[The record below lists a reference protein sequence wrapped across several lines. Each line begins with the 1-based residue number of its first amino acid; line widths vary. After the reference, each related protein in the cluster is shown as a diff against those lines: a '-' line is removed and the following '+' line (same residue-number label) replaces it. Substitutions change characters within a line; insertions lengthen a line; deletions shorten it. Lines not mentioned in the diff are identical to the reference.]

1 MPKRTLNDRTLK
13 ALKPARKGKTYDLR
27 DTVVPGLAV
36 RISETRKR
44 TFILVARYPGSKN
57 PTRRALGEYG
67 ELTLVQAR
75 EKAREWLELLRRGID
90 PREDQERQRT
100 AEQRKRGNSFR
111 VVAEEFIK
119 LALIGPDPERP
130 KQRKAFEVKRDIE
143 REFIARWNGRPIT
156 DITQHDVMAV
166 IDAAVLRGSPYQ
178 AHNLL
183 GHVRRLFN
191 WVISRGVYGLDRS
204 PCDRMK
210 PKEVIGKK
218 ALRTRVLNDPEL
230 RALWR
235 ATEAMPY
242 PYGPLFKL
250 LLLTGQ
256 RKSEVAE
263 ARWSEF
269 DLVKKQWVIPAERMK
284 ADAAHVVPL
293 TDEVMAIL
301 KSLPRFQRG
310 EYLFSTTFGK
320 SPVNGFSK
328 AKVALDKAMAAGLGV
343 AKVDPF
349 VIHDI
354 RRSMRTGLSAL
365 PVPDLVR
372 ELVIGHAKPGLH
384 KVYDQ
389 HRYTDEKRH
398 ALELWAKRLRDI
410 IEPAPANVVE
420 LQSARA

>member
-1 MPKRTLNDRTLK
+1 MPRKTLNDRTLK
-13 ALKPARKGKTYDLR
+13 ALKPARKGETYDVL
-27 DTVVPGLAV
+27 DALVPGLAV
-36 RISETRKR
+36 RVSETRKR
-44 TFILVARYPGSKN
+44 TFILIARYPGSKN

-75 EKAREWLELLRRGID
+75 EKARDWLELLRRAID

-119 LALIGPDPERP
+119 FALIGPDPERP

-156 DITQHDVMAV
+156 DITPADVIAV

-183 GHVRRLFN
+183 GHIRRLFN
-191 WVISRGVYGLDRS
+191 WAIARGLYGLDRS

-218 ALRTRVLNDPEL
+218 ALRTRVLTDHEL
-230 RALWR
+230 RALWG

-242 PYGPLFKL
+242 PYGAL
-250 LLLTGQ
+250 LRMLVLTGQ

-269 DLVKKQWVIPAERMK
+269 DLVKKQWAIPRERMK

-301 KSLPRFQRG
+301 KSLPRFQHG

-320 SPVNGFSK
+320 SAVNGFSK
-328 AKVALDKAMAAGLGV
+328 AKVALDKAMAAELG
-343 AKVDPF
+343 AKVEPF

-354 RRSMRTGLSAL
+354 RRTMRTGLSAL

-389 HRYTDEKRH
+389 HAYLNEKRQ
-398 ALELWAKRLRDI
+398 ALELWARRLRDI
-410 IEPAPANVVE
+410 VQPPPANVVK
-420 LQSARA
+420 LQPAVL